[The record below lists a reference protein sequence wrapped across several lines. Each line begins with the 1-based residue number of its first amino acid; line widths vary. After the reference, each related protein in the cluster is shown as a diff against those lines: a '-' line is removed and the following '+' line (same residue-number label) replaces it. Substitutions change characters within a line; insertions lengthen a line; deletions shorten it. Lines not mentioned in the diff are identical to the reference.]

1 MKDSKVI
8 KKLNSLIEQSKKN
21 LGDSFCL
28 KITDESVE
36 IYGITDKQ
44 IILYNAALFMRINN
58 QTFIKGFFDKE
69 KYEFS
74 SIKNLPASSDIVIGV
89 DYSVINDNIIYLKL
103 INEGF
108 YSFSASDLSEDDAFY
123 LYWEYN
129 NSSCITI
136 FEYNPIEDDT
146 VVLETISLNK
156 VSLRKIL
163 RTFVQNLL
171 SGHKSNNIN
180 SSFFTKNL
188 IIEEIKDTIV
198 KSDDEEVYSSE
209 SQWK

>member
-44 IILYNAALFMRINN
+44 IILYNAVLFMRINN

-163 RTFVQNLL
+163 RTFVENLL

>member
-8 KKLNSLIEQSKKN
+8 KKFNTLIEQSKKN

-44 IILYNAALFMRINN
+44 VILYNAVLFMRINN
-58 QTFIKGFFDKE
+58 QAFIKGFFDKE

-74 SIKNLPASSDIVIGV
+74 SIRKLPASSDIVIGV
-89 DYSVINDNIIYLKL
+89 DYSDMNDNIIYLNP

-129 NSSCITI
+129 NSSCMTI

-146 VVLETISLNK
+146 AVLETISLNK
-156 VSLRKIL
+156 ISLRKIL

-171 SGHKSNNIN
+171 SVHKSYNIN

-198 KSDDEEVYSSE
+198 KSDDGEVYLSE
-209 SQWK
+209 SQWQ